1 MNIITE
7 MSSTNNEIMEY
18 INNNENIIKIT
29 DNDNLSNLKIF
40 SYEKRDD
47 LFNDILPINLEC
59 RGIITS
65 DGTII
70 MKNLPYTYEYTDR
83 DIDIKEKLEY
93 VLKDCRFFDS
103 HEGCLIRVFYFNSK
117 WFMSTN
123 RKLDASKSRWSSDKS
138 FGKYFV
144 EGLKK
149 ISTYKD
155 DTNDDDI
162 LEKFYST
169 LNIEK
174 KYEFLLKN
182 SEENR
187 IVCKNP
193 VEEPSINHIGTYF
206 NDVFLLDDVCNNIQ
220 HPKEYKFGDVE
231 TLINHVKN
239 IDIFNNQ
246 GIICFGSNGYQYK
259 ILNSIYLDYFK
270 VRNNEPNI
278 MLRYLEIRTD
288 KILCSS
294 FFTLYSNIYYKFE
307 NIEKIIYEI
316 CLKILNCYVNR
327 FIKKTFSVV
336 NQKEYKIVCKCHNWH
351 KSDMNNNKINYNK
364 VVEYFNTES
373 AKDIYDMIKNHSLNT
388 N

>member
-1 MNIITE
+1 

-40 SYEKRDD
+40 SYEKRDNVFTD
-47 LFNDILPINLEC
+47 NLPVNLEC
-59 RGIITS
+59 RGIIIN

-70 MKNLPYTYEYTDR
+70 MKNLPYTYEYSDR
-83 DIDIKEKLEY
+83 DSDIKEKLEY
-93 VLKDCRFFDS
+93 VLKDCRFFES

-123 RKLDASKSRWSSDKS
+123 RKLDASNSRWSSDKS

-149 ISTYKD
+149 ISTYKN
-155 DTNDDDI
+155 DTNDSII

-174 KYEFLLKN
+174 KYVFLLKN

-193 VEEPSINHIGTYF
+193 VGEPSIYHIGTYF
-206 NDVFLLDDVCNNIQ
+206 NDVFLLDDECHNIP
-220 HPKEYKFGDVE
+220 HPKEYNFLDVE
-231 TLINHVKN
+231 TLIDHVKN
-239 IDIFNNQ
+239 TDVFNNQ
-246 GIICFGSNGYQYK
+246 GIICFGSNGFQYK

-278 MLRYLEIRTD
+278 ILRYLEIRTD
-288 KILCSS
+288 KN
-294 FFTLYSNIYYKFE
+294 LYNKFIHLYPNIYYKFE
-307 NIEKIIYEI
+307 NIEKLIYEI

-351 KSDMNNNKINYNK
+351 KTDMNNNKINYNK
-364 VVEYFNTES
+364 VAEYFNTES
-373 AKDIYDMIKNHSLNT
+373 AKDIYDMIKNHSSNT

>member
-1 MNIITE
+1 

-47 LFNDILPINLEC
+47 VFTDSLPINLEC
-59 RGIITS
+59 RGIIIS

-70 MKNLPYTYEYTDR
+70 MKNLPYTYEYSDS
-83 DIDIKEKLEY
+83 DSDIKEKLEY
-93 VLKDCRFFDS
+93 VLKDSRFYES
-103 HEGCLIRVFYFNSK
+103 HEGCLIRVFYFNGK

-123 RKLDASKSRWSSDKS
+123 RKLDASNSRWSSDKS

-155 DTNDDDI
+155 DTTDYNI

-169 LNIEK
+169 LNIDK
-174 KYEFLLKN
+174 KYVFLLKN

-187 IVCKNP
+187 IVCKNSL
-193 VEEPSINHIGTYF
+193 EEPSIYHIGTYF
-206 NDVFLLDDVCNNIQ
+206 NDVFLLDDECHHIP
-220 HPKEYKFGDVE
+220 HPKEYNFGDVE

-259 ILNSIYLDYFK
+259 IINSIYLDYFK

-278 MLRYLEIRTD
+278 IIRYLEIRTN
-288 KILCSS
+288 KILYNK
-294 FFTLYSNIYYKFE
+294 FIYLYSNIFYKFS

-316 CLKILNCYVNR
+316 CLNIFNCYINR
-327 FIKKTFSVV
+327 FIKKTYSVV
-336 NQKEYKIVCKCHNWH
+336 NQKEYKIICKCHNWH
-351 KSDMNNNKINYNK
+351 KIDMNKNKINYNK

-373 AKDIYDMIKNHSLNT
+373 AKDIYEMIKIHSLKT
-388 N
+388 K

>member
-174 KYEFLLKN
+174 KYVFLLKN

-327 FIKKTFSVV
+327 FIKKTF
-336 NQKEYKIVCKCHNWH
+336 
-351 KSDMNNNKINYNK
+351 
-364 VVEYFNTES
+364 
-373 AKDIYDMIKNHSLNT
+373 
-388 N
+388 

>member
-1 MNIITE
+1 
-7 MSSTNNEIMEY
+7 MSSTNNEIIEY

-47 LFNDILPINLEC
+47 IFTDILPINLEC
-59 RGIITS
+59 RGIIIS

-70 MKNLPYTYEYTDR
+70 MKNLPYTYEYSDR
-83 DIDIKEKLEY
+83 DINIKEKLEY
-93 VLKDCRFFDS
+93 VIKDSRFFES
-103 HEGCLIRVFYFNSK
+103 HEGCLIRVFYFNDK

-123 RKLDASKSRWSSDKS
+123 RKLDASTSRWSSDKS

-155 DTNDDDI
+155 KTTDSII

-174 KYEFLLKN
+174 KYVFLLKN

-187 IVCKNP
+187 IVCKNSL
-193 VEEPSINHIGTYF
+193 EEPSIYHIGTYF
-206 NDVFLLDDVCNNIQ
+206 NDVFLLDDVCNDIP
-220 HPKEYKFGDVE
+220 HPKEYNFVDDVE
-231 TLINHVKN
+231 TLIDHVKN
-239 IDIFNNQ
+239 IDVFNNQ

-278 MLRYLEIRTD
+278 ILRYLEIRTD
-288 KILCSS
+288 KN
-294 FFTLYSNIYYKFE
+294 LYNKFINLYPNIYYKFE

-351 KSDMNNNKINYNK
+351 KTDMNNNKINYNK

-373 AKDIYDMIKNHSLNT
+373 AKDIYDMIKNHSSNT